1 MGCFHRRPRLQFGA
15 GGAEDEVGGGWRMT
29 RYILLYLLTV
39 PVFFLIDLVWL
50 GLIARDFYRNQIGA
64 LMADPIVWWAAILFY
79 ALSIAGIIFF
89 AVAPAIEAGD
99 WTKALLLGAAFGFFT
114 YMTYDLTN
122 LATLQGW
129 PVTLAVVDIAWGTVL
144 SGTVATLSYLIGTRV
159 LGL

>member
-1 MGCFHRRPRLQFGA
+1 MSRF
-15 GGAEDEVGGGWRMT
+15 
-29 RYILLYLLTV
+29 ILLYLVTV

-50 GLIARDFYRNQIGA
+50 GVVARDFYRSQIGS
-64 LMADPIVWWAAILFY
+64 LIADPIVWPAAILFY
-79 ALSIAGIIFF
+79 LLSIAGIIFF
-89 AVAPAIEAGD
+89 AVVPAIDEGN

-144 SGTVATLSYLIGTRV
+144 SATVATVSYLIGTRV

>member
-1 MGCFHRRPRLQFGA
+1 
-15 GGAEDEVGGGWRMT
+15 MT

-50 GLIARDFYRNQIGA
+50 GIVARDFYRSEMGA

-79 ALSIAGIIFF
+79 LLSIAGIILF
-89 AVAPAIEAGD
+89 AVAPAIDAGR
-99 WTKALLLGAAFGFFT
+99 WTRALVLGAAFGFFT

-129 PVTLAVVDIAWGTVL
+129 SVTLVVVDIAWGTVL
-144 SGTVATLSYLIGTRV
+144 CGTVATVSYLLGTRV
-159 LGL
+159 LGS

>member
-1 MGCFHRRPRLQFGA
+1 MEPGA
-15 GGAEDEVGGGWRMT
+15 LT
-29 RYILLYLLTV
+29 RYVLLWLFTV

-50 GLIARDFYRNQIGA
+50 GVVARGFYQSEMGA

-79 ALSIAGIIFF
+79 LLSIVGIILF
-89 AVAPAIEAGD
+89 AVAPAIEARSR
-99 WTKALLLGAAFGFFT
+99 TKALLLGAAFGFFT

-129 PVTLAVVDIAWGTVL
+129 PVTLVVVDIAWGTVL
-144 SGTVATLSYLIGTRV
+144 SATVATLSFLIGTRV

>member
-1 MGCFHRRPRLQFGA
+1 
-15 GGAEDEVGGGWRMT
+15 MT

-50 GLIARDFYRNQIGA
+50 GLVARDFYRNQIGS
-64 LMADPIVWWAAILFY
+64 LMADPIVWPAAILFY
-79 ALSIAGIIFF
+79 LLSIAGIIFF
-89 AVAPAIEAGD
+89 AVAPAIDDGS

-122 LATLQGW
+122 LATIQGW
-129 PVTLAVVDIAWGTVL
+129 PVTLAIVDIAWGTVL
-144 SGTVATLSYLIGTRV
+144 CGMVATLSFLIGTRV

>member
-1 MGCFHRRPRLQFGA
+1 MEPGA
-15 GGAEDEVGGGWRMT
+15 LT
-29 RYILLYLLTV
+29 RYVLLWLVTV

-50 GLIARDFYRNQIGA
+50 GVVARDFYRSQIGS
-64 LMADPIVWWAAILFY
+64 LMADPIVWPAAILFY
-79 ALSIAGIIFF
+79 LLSIAGIIFF
-89 AVAPAIEAGD
+89 AVVPAIDEGS

-144 SGTVATLSYLIGTRV
+144 SATVATVSYLIGTRV
-159 LGL
+159 LGF

>member
-1 MGCFHRRPRLQFGA
+1 
-15 GGAEDEVGGGWRMT
+15 MT

-50 GLIARDFYRNQIGA
+50 GLVARDFYRNQMGA
-64 LMADPIVWWAAILFY
+64 LMADPIVWSAAILFY
-79 ALSIAGIIFF
+79 LLSIAGILFF
-89 AVAPAIEAGD
+89 AVVPAIDEGS

-129 PVTLAVVDIAWGTVL
+129 PVTLVVVDIAWGTVL
-144 SGTVATLSYLIGTRV
+144 CGTVAALSYLIGTRV